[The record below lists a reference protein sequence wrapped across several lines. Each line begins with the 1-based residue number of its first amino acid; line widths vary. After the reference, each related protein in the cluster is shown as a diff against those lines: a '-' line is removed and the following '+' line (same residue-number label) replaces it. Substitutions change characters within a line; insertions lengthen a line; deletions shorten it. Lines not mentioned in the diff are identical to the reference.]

1 MKTLYSNDVKPVDKV
16 ARNRSIFLFLLI
28 VAAFILRIN
37 GIKSH
42 PTYFHSARQYKVALL
57 ARSYFL
63 NSNKHKDDIG
73 RIPSIMFQNFNE
85 RVDPQINEKLIYQLY
100 RIAGKEDLYLPR
112 TMSVLFW
119 LLGAIILYK
128 ISLLLFG
135 GTGSLISVIFYL
147 FFPFGINISQSVQSE
162 SLLNMFFLWGVL
174 QIIKHFRSEKGEYF
188 YSAALLSG
196 FAVFIKLTII
206 FPLLGLIAFL
216 GINKYGL
223 KRYFLNWRTVWFF
236 TIFLSVGVSFYVRN
250 ILWNNAMQELTVSII
265 SPELLLT
272 PFFWMGWFTQIA
284 KVTGIAPFIIGLIL
298 FSIIRG
304 KEVKLAIAGL
314 FFGYVFFALIFSYT
328 SATNDYY
335 QLALFPIIALMLGQ
349 TGYLIDISKKKK
361 LLKNVIVFSILIGGV
376 IFSFYHQNKFMKSDH
391 ELRMYSPAFFFVGEQ
406 GSYFKDNIPEKNIWG
421 NSFEAAETINH
432 GINNILL
439 SRSNGNAAM
448 YYGKMF
454 GRTWRTWEDIEKM
467 KFRGKKIL
475 NAEDLYNSKYAWQ
488 NPKFFVI
495 TDFESWNKQPDLQK
509 FLLSNF
515 KLYREEKGYIIFN
528 LRNKKYKFK
537 KS

>member
-1 MKTLYSNDVKPVDKV
+1 MKTLYSDDVRPVDKV
-16 ARNRSIFLFLLI
+16 ARNRSIFLFILLLVSFI
-28 VAAFILRIN
+28 VRIQ
-37 GIKSH
+37 GIKSQ
-42 PTYFHSARQYKVALL
+42 PTHFHAARQYQSALI
-57 ARSYFL
+57 ARSFFL
-63 NSNKHKDDIG
+63 NTDEHKDDIA
-73 RIPSIMFQNFNE
+73 RIPSIMFQNSKE
-85 RVDPQINEKLIYQLY
+85 KIDSRINEKLMYQLY
-100 RIAGKEDLYLPR
+100 RIAGKEDLSLYR
-112 TMSVLFW
+112 MMSIFFW
-119 LLGAIILYK
+119 LVGAIIIYK
-128 ISLLLFG
+128 ICFLLFG

-147 FFPFGINISQSVQSE
+147 FFPFGINISQSVQPE

-196 FAVFIKLTII
+196 FAVYIKLTII
-206 FPLLGLIAFL
+206 FPILGLLVFL
-216 GINKYGL
+216 GINKYGM
-223 KRYFLNWRTVWFF
+223 KKYFLNRRTVWFYI
-236 TIFLSVGVSFYVRN
+236 IFLSVGTSFYVYN
-250 ILWNNAMQELTVSII
+250 ILWNKTMQELAVSII
-265 SPELLLT
+265 SPKLLLT
-272 PFFWMGWFTQIA
+272 PFFWVGWFTQIA
-284 KVTGIAPFIIGLIL
+284 KVTGVAPFIIGLIL
-298 FSIIRG
+298 FPIIRE
-304 KEVKLAIAGL
+304 KEIKLAIAGL

-335 QLALFPIIALMLGQ
+335 QLALFPIIAIMLGQ
-349 TGYLIDISKKKK
+349 VGYLIDISKKKK
-361 LLKNVIVFSILIGGV
+361 LLKNVIVFSILMGGV
-376 IFSFYHQNKFMKSDH
+376 IFSLYHQNKFMKSDH

-406 GSYFKDNIPEKNIWG
+406 RSYFKNNIPEKNIWG

-467 KFRGKKIL
+467 KFRGRKIL

-495 TDFESWNKQPDLQK
+495 TDFESWNKQPDLRK